1 MTRAAAP
8 LIAATLAI
16 LVRWGGDAGS
26 EAFRTDLERSLD
38 DALVGSCFA
47 HVNPAEDDPAA
58 AKGDLVLTLVLSNVQ
73 DETRFD
79 DSIAAALNPGE
90 PTNELRREARF
101 AVDVA
106 ASVVATAS
114 GATVVERRLHA
125 DASRRP
131 VMIGEDPQAY
141 ARARAIERIVGD
153 VRKALCGS
161 AGEKRIRQALS
172 GSPAR

>member
-1 MTRAAAP
+1 MSRAAAP

-16 LVRWGGDAGS
+16 LVRWGGDPGS
-26 EAFRTDLERSLD
+26 DAFRTDLERSLE

-58 AKGDLVLTLVLSNVQ
+58 ANGDLVLTLVLSDVH

-79 DSIAAALNPGE
+79 DSIAAALNPAE
-90 PTNELRREARF
+90 PANELRREARF
-101 AVDVA
+101 AVNVS
-106 ASVVATAS
+106 ASLVSRAT
-114 GATVVERRLHA
+114 GATVLERSLHA

-141 ARARAIERIVGD
+141 ARARAVERIVGD

-161 AGEKRIRQALS
+161 GGEKRIRQALS
-172 GSPAR
+172 TMTP